1 MVRVMDQTEAET
13 VALPGTA
20 PGGIASETMCP
31 VRWRRSTRARR
42 VSLRIDARAGEVVVT
57 LPPRAGRRAGM
68 ALLTTH
74 AAWVRE
80 RLAALAPHIPLMPGS
95 ELPLGGLRHVIRHDP
110 DTSGVALAAG
120 AILVGGPAE
129 RVTAQLA
136 AFLKAEAQRR
146 IRVLV
151 AGHATL
157 LGVAPRAIRLKDTR
171 SRWGSCAPD
180 GTLAFSWRLVMA
192 PDWVLDYV
200 VAHEV
205 AHLKELNHSPRFW
218 AHVERLTPHRDAA
231 VEWLRVNGPAL
242 LRVG

>member
-1 MVRVMDQTEAET
+1 MDQTEAET
-13 VALPGTA
+13 VALPGA
-20 PGGIASETMCP
+20 ASGGMPEPMACP
-31 VRWRRSTRARR
+31 VRWRRSSRARR
-42 VSLRIDARAGEVVVT
+42 VSLRIDARAGAVVVT

-80 RLAALAPHIPLMPGS
+80 RLAALAPHIPFAPGS

-110 DTSGVALAAG
+110 GATAGVVLAAG
-120 AILVGGPAE
+120 AVLVGGPEGRLA
-129 RVTAQLA
+129 AQVA

-157 LGVAPRAIRLKDTR
+157 LGVAPKAIRLKDTR

-218 AHVERLTPHRDAA
+218 ALVERLTPHRDAA

>member
-1 MVRVMDQTEAET
+1 MDQSEPET
-13 VALPGTA
+13 VDLPGGEQA
-20 PGGIASETMCP
+20 QAVSCP

-74 AAWVRE
+74 AAWVME
-80 RLAALAPHIPLMPGS
+80 RLAALSPHIALEPGS
-95 ELPLGGLRHVIRHDP
+95 EVPLGGVPHVIRHVP
-110 DTSGVALAAG
+110 EAERDTAWLEPG
-120 AILVGGPAE
+120 AILVPGKLEQVPRRVAE
-129 RVTAQLA
+129 
-136 AFLKAEAQRR
+136 FLRAEAMRR
-146 IRVLV
+146 IQVLS
-151 AGHATL
+151 AGHAAL
-157 LGVAPRAIRLKDTR
+157 LGVKAKALRLKDTR

-205 AHLKELNHSPRFW
+205 AHLRELNHSDRFW
-218 AHVERLTPHRDAA
+218 AHVARLTPHRDAA
-231 VEWLRVNGPAL
+231 VEWLRANGPAL

>member
-1 MVRVMDQTEAET
+1 MDQTEAET
-13 VALPGTA
+13 IALPGALAGAAEATA
-20 PGGIASETMCP
+20 CP
-31 VRWRRSTRARR
+31 VRWRRSNRARR
-42 VSLRIDARAGEVVVT
+42 VSLRIDARAGAVVVT
-57 LPPRAGRRAGM
+57 LPPRARRRAGM
-68 ALLTTH
+68 ALLATH

-80 RLAALAPHIPLMPGS
+80 RLAALAPHIPLLPGS

-110 DTSGVALAAG
+110 EMTGVTLAAG
-120 AILVGGPAE
+120 AILVGGPE
-129 RVTAQLA
+129 GKVGAQLA

-146 IRVLV
+146 IRVLA
-151 AGHATL
+151 AGHVAL
-157 LGVAPRAIRLKDTR
+157 LGVAPRGIRLKDTR

-231 VEWLRVNGPAL
+231 VEWLRQNGPAL

>member
-1 MVRVMDQTEAET
+1 MDQSEPET
-13 VALPGTA
+13 VDLPGGEQA
-20 PGGIASETMCP
+20 QAVSCP

-74 AAWVRE
+74 AAWVME
-80 RLAALAPHIPLMPGS
+80 RLAALSPHIALEPGS
-95 ELPLGGLRHVIRHDP
+95 EVPLGGVPHVIRHVP
-110 DTSGVALAAG
+110 EAERDTAWLEPG
-120 AILVGGPAE
+120 AILAPGKLEQVPRRVAE
-129 RVTAQLA
+129 
-136 AFLKAEAQRR
+136 FLRAEAMRR
-146 IRVLV
+146 IQVLS
-151 AGHATL
+151 AGHAAL
-157 LGVAPRAIRLKDTR
+157 LGVKAKALRLKDTR

-205 AHLKELNHSPRFW
+205 AHLRELNHSDRFW
-218 AHVERLTPHRDAA
+218 AHVARLTPHRDAA
-231 VEWLRVNGPAL
+231 VEWLRANGPAL